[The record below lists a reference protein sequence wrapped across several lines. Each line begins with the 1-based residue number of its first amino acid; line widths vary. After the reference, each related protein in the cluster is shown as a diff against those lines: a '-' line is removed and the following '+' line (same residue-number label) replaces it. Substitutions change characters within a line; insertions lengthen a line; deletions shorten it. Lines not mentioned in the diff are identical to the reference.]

1 MKSSVSVK
9 LSLRKRLLWKKE
21 HHFIITRT
29 SNTQNR
35 TATFKKPSH
44 LCLAY
49 ATILLSRQMPYIVR
63 RCVKN
68 SYGEIKVLS
77 E

>member
-1 MKSSVSVK
+1 MKSSMSVK
-9 LSLRKRLLWKKE
+9 LSLRKRLLCKKE

-29 SNTQNR
+29 SNIQSR
-35 TATFKKPSH
+35 TVTFKKPSP

>member
-1 MKSSVSVK
+1 MKSSMSEK
-9 LSLRKRLLWKKE
+9 LSLRNRLLWKKE

-29 SNTQNR
+29 SNIQSR
-35 TATFKKPSH
+35 TVTFKKPSP

-49 ATILLSRQMPYIVR
+49 AAILLSRQMPYIVR